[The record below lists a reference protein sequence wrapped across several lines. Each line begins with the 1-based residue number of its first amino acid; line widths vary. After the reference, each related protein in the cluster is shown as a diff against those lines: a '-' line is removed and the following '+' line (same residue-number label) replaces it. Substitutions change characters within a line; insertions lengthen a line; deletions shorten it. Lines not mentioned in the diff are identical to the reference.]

1 MKVISKIKD
10 KLLIYSLIYLCL
22 FVIFWFILNALNY
35 EYLQWF
41 KIFSVLLI
49 IIGIMIGTVIT
60 IRNSKYEEKDKFL
73 LYCVYLAIELI
84 ISFIVILIISFPL
97 LYQTEKIVK
106 KDGILYIEEKYS
118 FLLSN
123 YINYYKFSNI
133 IFRTKKVSI
142 YKSYNNSL
150 SDDEYLKTTYY
161 DDEGKVIKEETK
173 EDVSIDNL
181 ETSPD
186 DLEVLYTKKIDQNI
200 SFRILRVDYILNG
213 RSLVYVEKS
222 SDGGKTFVNNL
233 ETTDK
238 FLTVN
243 NEASYK
249 FLNEFIGFINN
260 NNSTLENKG
269 LIVTRDGGET
279 FEDVIFKIDEVD
291 YLYLDG
297 MPYFEDNNLK
307 LNGKLYLSNNPEN
320 ITLISYDNGLSW
332 EKY

>member
-1 MKVISKIKD
+1 MKVINKIKN

-150 SDDEYLKTTYY
+150 SDDEYLNITYY

>member
-1 MKVISKIKD
+1 
-10 KLLIYSLIYLCL
+10 
-22 FVIFWFILNALNY
+22 
-35 EYLQWF
+35 
-41 KIFSVLLI
+41 
-49 IIGIMIGTVIT
+49 MIGTVIT

-238 FLTVN
+238 ILTVN

>member
-1 MKVISKIKD
+1 MKVINKIKD

-238 FLTVN
+238 ILTVN

>member
-1 MKVISKIKD
+1 MKVINKIKD

-181 ETSPD
+181 ETSLD

>member
-1 MKVISKIKD
+1 MKVINKIKD

-22 FVIFWFILNALNY
+22 FVIFWFILDTLNY

-41 KIFSVLLI
+41 KIFSVLLV
-49 IIGIMIGTVIT
+49 IIGIMTGTVIT

-106 KDGILYIEEKYS
+106 KDGSLYIEEKYS

-123 YINYYKFSNI
+123 HINYYKFSNI

-173 EDVSIDNL
+173 EDISIDNL

-186 DLEVLYTKKIDQNI
+186 DLEVLYTKKIDKNI

-222 SDGGKTFVNNL
+222 SDGGKNFVNNL
-233 ETTDK
+233 ETSDK

-249 FLNEFIGFINN
+249 FLNKFIGFINN
-260 NNSTLENKG
+260 NDSTLENKG
-269 LIVTRDGGET
+269 LIVTRDGGKT

-297 MPYFEDNNLK
+297 MPYFEDNKLK
-307 LNGKLYLSNNPEN
+307 LNGKLYLSNNPQN

>member
-1 MKVISKIKD
+1 MKVINKIKD

>member
-1 MKVISKIKD
+1 MKVINKIKD

-123 YINYYKFSNI
+123 HINYYKFSNI
-133 IFRTKKVSI
+133 IFRTKKVTV

-297 MPYFEDNNLK
+297 MPY
-307 LNGKLYLSNNPEN
+307 LSNNPEN

>member
-1 MKVISKIKD
+1 MKAINKIKD
-10 KLLIYSLIYLCL
+10 KSLIYSLIYLCL
-22 FVIFWFILNALNY
+22 FIIFWFILNALNY

-49 IIGIMIGTVIT
+49 IIGIIIGTVIT

-123 YINYYKFSNI
+123 HINYYKFSNI
-133 IFRTKKVSI
+133 IFRTKKVTI

-233 ETTDK
+233 ETSDK

-260 NNSTLENKG
+260 NDSTSPNKG
-269 LIVTRDGGET
+269 LIATRDGGKT

-307 LNGKLYLSNNPEN
+307 LNGKLYLRNNPEN

>member
-1 MKVISKIKD
+1 MKVINKIKD

-150 SDDEYLKTTYY
+150 SDDEYLNITYY

>member
-1 MKVISKIKD
+1 MKVINKIKD

-84 ISFIVILIISFPL
+84 ISFIVILIISFSL

-181 ETSPD
+181 ETSLD
-186 DLEVLYTKKIDQNI
+186 DLEILYTKKIDQNI

>member
-1 MKVISKIKD
+1 MKVINKIKD

-22 FVIFWFILNALNY
+22 FVIFWFILDTLNY

-49 IIGIMIGTVIT
+49 IIGIMTGTVIT
-60 IRNSKYEEKDKFL
+60 IKNSKYEEKDKVL

-106 KDGILYIEEKYS
+106 KDGSLYIEEKYS

-123 YINYYKFSNI
+123 HINYYKFSNI

-173 EDVSIDNL
+173 EDISIDNL

-186 DLEVLYTKKIDQNI
+186 DLEVLYTKKIDKNI

-222 SDGGKTFVNNL
+222 SDGGKNFVNNL
-233 ETTDK
+233 ETSDK

-249 FLNEFIGFINN
+249 FLNKFIGFINN
-260 NNSTLENKG
+260 NDSTLENKG
-269 LIVTRDGGET
+269 LIVTRDGGKT

-297 MPYFEDNNLK
+297 MPYFEDNKLK
-307 LNGKLYLSNNPEN
+307 LNGKLYLSNNPQN